1 MTVYLYFLHATL
13 KYIENNLEYLILKI
27 RREEDSE
34 ILPWGG
40 FISCVVDK
48 NLSKSPYSKKPLLTC
63 EILGCTPAYGFHSCL
78 HRSGYVF
85 VWFQEPM
92 RYVVNMFCKNK
103 WKKMLSK
110 WKRSCLLWNRI
121 HNQHCVSF
129 LINVYYTSSKQ
140 RSKPKIVRKMS
151 KFTYWH
157 PTIACIS
164 KQCFKPC

>member
-1 MTVYLYFLHATL
+1 
-13 KYIENNLEYLILKI
+13 
-27 RREEDSE
+27 
-34 ILPWGG
+34 
-40 FISCVVDK
+40 
-48 NLSKSPYSKKPLLTC
+48 
-63 EILGCTPAYGFHSCL
+63 
-78 HRSGYVF
+78 
-85 VWFQEPM
+85 M

-164 KQCFKPC
+164 KQCFKPCSDRNLKKYSQVLRENCRVRTRWICQGKCSSPYLTTTFIQFDYKVLALLNAEICLNTTF